1 MIRKCIK
8 DDKKRIYCIINEAAK
23 KYEGV
28 IPEDRYHQPY
38 MPMKE
43 LEAEMTR
50 MEFVGWEEDSGL
62 VGVMGLEPVKDTTLI
77 RHAYVLPEYQ
87 GKGIG
92 SKLLEYLK
100 NTVRT
105 PELLVGTWAD
115 SSWAIGF
122 YEKHGFLL
130 RDDKDELLRTY
141 WDIPA
146 RQIETSVVLALKKT
160 EEER

>member
-1 MIRKCIK
+1 MIRKCTEA
-8 DDKKRIYCIINEAAK
+8 DKERIYYIINEAAK

-50 MEFVGWEEDSGL
+50 MEFVGWEEESEL
-62 VGVMGLEPVKDTTLI
+62 VGVMGLESVKDTTLI
-77 RHAYVLPEYQ
+77 RHAYVVPEYQ
-87 GKGIG
+87 GKAIG

-100 NTVRT
+100 KTVKT

-115 SSWAIGF
+115 SYWAIGF

-130 RDDKDELLRTY
+130 RDDKDDLLRTY
-141 WDIPA
+141 WDLPA
-146 RQIETSVVLALKKT
+146 RQIETSVVLAFKI
-160 EEER
+160 EEEW